1 MHVGHGVGKLL
12 NEERFHLLK
21 NSRVNRRGGCIVQV
35 DYSLHSIPP
44 ELACCS
50 YPRPDKGQRYPE
62 SERSILLKVTEFPSV
77 SPSTDSIPDVAPDI
91 HMTDAVPYARGTSSF
106 PSSSACTVS
115 SVRGASRT
123 VLSPTTYSRSGRT
136 RMVSRLCVDSTT
148 DLPFAVAQEIK
159 PCSSRRLGRS
169 RCSSGSSIRRISVH
183 CATSARSITLR
194 CCPEDI
200 SSRKRAPKPLTS
212 ENTSG

>member
-1 MHVGHGVGKLL
+1 MHVGHGVGKPID
-12 NEERFHLLK
+12 EERFHLLK
-21 NSRVNRRGGCIVQV
+21 NSRVNRRTGCIVQV

-44 ELACCS
+44 ELPRCS
-50 YPRPDKGQRYPE
+50 FPRPDKGQRYLE
-62 SERSILLKVTEFPSV
+62 SERSILLNIAEFPSA
-77 SPSTDSIPDVAPDI
+77 SPSTDSITDVVPDI
-91 HMTDAVPYARGTSSF
+91 HMNVVAPYARGTSSF

-148 DLPFAVAQEIK
+148 DLPFAVAQEIR
-159 PCSSRRLGRS
+159 PCNSRRLGRS
-169 RCSSGSSIRRISVH
+169 RCSSGSSIRRTSVH
-183 CATSARSITLR
+183 CATSARSMTLR

-200 SSRKRAPKPLTS
+200 SSRNRAPKPLTS

>member
-12 NEERFHLLK
+12 DEKRLHLFK
-21 NSRVNRRGGCIVQV
+21 NSRVNRRSGCIVQV
-35 DYSLHSIPP
+35 DYLLHSIPP
-44 ELACCS
+44 ELPQYS
-50 YPRPDKGQRYPE
+50 FPYPGEGQRYAE
-62 SERSILLKVTEFPSV
+62 SERSILLNIAEFPSA
-77 SPSTDSIPDVAPDI
+77 SPSTDSITDVASDI
-91 HMTDAVPYARGTSSF
+91 HMTDVVPYARGTSSF

-136 RMVSRLCVDSTT
+136 RMVSKLCVDSTT

-169 RCSSGSSIRRISVH
+169 RCSSGSSIRRTSVH
-183 CATSARSITLR
+183 CATRARSCLLYTSPSPR
-194 CCPEDI
+194 DRTRSRMP
-200 SSRKRAPKPLTS
+200 SSA
-212 ENTSG
+212 